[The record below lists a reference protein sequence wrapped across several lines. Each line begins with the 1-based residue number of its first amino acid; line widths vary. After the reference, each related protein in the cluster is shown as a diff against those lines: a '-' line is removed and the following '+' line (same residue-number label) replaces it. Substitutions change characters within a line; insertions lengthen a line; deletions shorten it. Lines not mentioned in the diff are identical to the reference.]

1 MHLLPQTL
9 TRPAAPAD
17 DKSVRARI
25 TGQGS
30 EQVFN
35 PNDLYFEIKADYVH
49 AEDRD
54 SGASLP
60 RITPLRVGL
69 GLGYTSER
77 LTLKVE
83 GVRVNHQ
90 FRTAQYETSTPGYN
104 LLNASA
110 SYRLATMQLGHGLAP
125 LTTEVFVRGTNLTNE
140 EARNHQSFLKD
151 VLPLPGRNIL
161 GGVRLTF

>member
-1 MHLLPQTL
+1 ML
-9 TRPAAPAD
+9 TRPAAPSD

-25 TGQGS
+25 TGQG
-30 EQVFN
+30 ETQEFN
-35 PNDLYFEIKADYVH
+35 PNDLSLEFKADYVH

-54 SGASLP
+54 TGVPLP

-69 GLGYTSER
+69 GLGYTGER

-83 GVRVNHQ
+83 GERVNHQ
-90 FRTAQYETSTPGYN
+90 FRTARYETSTPGYN

-110 SYRLATMQLGHGLAP
+110 SYRLPIRLGDGLAP
-125 LTTEVFVRGTNLTNE
+125 VTTEIFVRGTNLTNE

-151 VLPLPGRNIL
+151 VLPLPGRNVS
-161 GGVRLTF
+161 GGIRVTF